1 MKTTKWYLTIDYD
14 KFKKQFDNM
23 YDSLQNDWFVE
34 YGKGHIDKAN
44 EITARMRG
52 MQEVMSLLLVDESRF
67 ALLDIDEVIESEK
80 GSEPDE
86 ENVH

>member
-1 MKTTKWYLTIDYD
+1 MKKAKWYLTIDYD
-14 KFKKQFDNM
+14 KFRAQFDSL

-52 MQEVMSLLLVDESRF
+52 MIEARSFLQVEESKFTLLDVDEVT
-67 ALLDIDEVIESEK
+67 ENEK
-80 GSEPDE
+80 RK
-86 ENVH
+86 